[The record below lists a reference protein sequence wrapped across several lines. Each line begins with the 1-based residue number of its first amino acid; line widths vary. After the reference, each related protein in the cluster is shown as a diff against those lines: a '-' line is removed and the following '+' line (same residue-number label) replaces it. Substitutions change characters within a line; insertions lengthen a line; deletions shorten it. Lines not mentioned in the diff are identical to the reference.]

1 MPILDIEIVLR
12 DGESLPPNLAS
23 KLAEAAAQVF
33 RTPPGRTWVRLK
45 PLLPENYAED
55 GGGPPDGIRPVFVS
69 VLKAERPE
77 AVELEIEIAGL
88 TGAVARICDRSRAN
102 VHVFYEP
109 DAKGRVAF
117 GGKIVPD

>member
-12 DGESLPPNLAS
+12 DGESLPSSLAS

-33 RTPPGRTWVRLK
+33 RTPPGGTWVKLK
-45 PLLPENYAED
+45 LLLPENYAED
-55 GGGPPDGIRPVFVS
+55 DGGPPEGVHPVFVR
-69 VLKAERPE
+69 VLKAERPG
-77 AVELEIEIAGL
+77 AAELESEIAGL
-88 TGAVARICDRSRAN
+88 TRAIARICDRPPTN
-102 VHVFYEP
+102 VHVIYEP

>member
-12 DGESLPPNLAS
+12 EGESLHPGLAS
-23 KLAEAAAQVF
+23 RLAEAAAQVF
-33 RTPPGRTWVRLK
+33 RTPPGRTWVK
-45 PLLPENYAED
+45 FNPLLPQNYAED
-55 GGGPPDGIRPVFVS
+55 AGGPPEGVHPVFVS
-69 VLKAERPE
+69 VLKAQRPE
-77 AVELEIEIAGL
+77 AVELESEIAAL
-88 TGAVARICDRSRAN
+88 TGAVARICDRPPAN